1 MNPSFFLKCVCE
13 LFCDTVSSAAA
24 RCSLRT
30 LAISDSDTRVS
41 SCSASAEL
49 SHVSGTPNLQVQ
61 ELS

>member
-1 MNPSFFLKCVCE
+1 MNPSSFLKCVCE
-13 LFCDTVSSAAA
+13 LICDTVSSAAA

-30 LAISDSDTRVS
+30 LAISDTRVS